1 MMNKRM
7 KLIPYE
13 INENLRGAKNK
24 FPYGIKQMNA
34 RRMWDEGYTGKN
46 IVVGIIDTGCDISHP
61 LLKGKII
68 GGANFSDDSN
78 GNKNIYEDFNG
89 HGTHVAGIIAASNYN
104 NEVMGVA
111 PDCKL
116 LIAKA
121 LNKDGTGTYQSI
133 INAINFAVNNKVD
146 IISMSLGGNKDDKNL
161 KNAVMQAVKNNIS
174 VVCAAGN
181 NGDGDSSTSE
191 YSYPASYAE
200 VIEVGAINENY
211 LVEKF
216 SNSNTTID
224 LVAPGRNIISTY
236 MDNKLAIMSG
246 TSMSAPYV
254 SGSLA
259 LIKEWAREEFE
270 RDLDE
275 AELYA
280 QLIKCTRALGIP
292 RTEQG
297 NGYLYLN
304 LYKYKN
310 NSKR

>member
-1 MMNKRM
+1 MNKRM

-34 RRMWDEGYTGKN
+34 RGMWDEGYTGKN

-254 SGSLA
+254 
-259 LIKEWAREEFE
+259 
-270 RDLDE
+270 
-275 AELYA
+275 
-280 QLIKCTRALGIP
+280 
-292 RTEQG
+292 
-297 NGYLYLN
+297 
-304 LYKYKN
+304 
-310 NSKR
+310 